1 MFVLNVEYVSI
12 VQYFCVFVFEFV
24 LLFSVLRFQNSS
36 KQNIPISA
44 NSYKK
49 HLTLEHTFV
58 KQSKNDNRT
67 KNGNRKNS
75 LKNMTIE
82 NKRFDFNNKIKGD
95 CSCFFIFFL
104 FFMC

>member
-75 LKNMTIE
+75 IKNKTI
-82 NKRFDFNNKIKGD
+82 
-95 CSCFFIFFL
+95 
-104 FFMC
+104 